1 LKLPLRSVRV
11 RLTLGYACALGVLL
25 ACFSAAVFLVVR
37 ASLLHELEERA
48 EQNLAVI
55 QGLVVEDPDEA
66 DEIDEHGIV
75 PLFAILRD
83 GAESYVS
90 SAWRRQGLPEPAS
103 IAGGPESRRWR
114 SDAGVSYVIASA
126 SDASAEPTTVLV
138 AVEEAEVLELLRTL
152 GIVLLL
158 GFPVAVLGAL
168 LGGSL
173 LAKRLL
179 TPVGAMAE
187 AAGRITA
194 ERLSERLP
202 IDDPDDEFGRLAG
215 VFNQTLARLED
226 AFERLRRFTGD
237 ASHELRTPLTALRSV
252 GDVALRVPDFHAVCR
267 ETIVSMLEES
277 ERLTQLVD
285 GLLML
290 TRESTETY
298 RARFAPVDLGA
309 LSSEVVELFRALA
322 EEKDQRLESLAEEPA
337 VVHGDRGTLRQ
348 AIVNLVDN
356 ALKYTPRGGAI
367 HVCTRVDSHDAIVE
381 VADDGKGIAEVHRER
396 VFERFYRVGDDRS
409 RETGGVGLGLSIARW
424 AVELNRG
431 QIELESA
438 PGKGSTFRL
447 RVPRATHPASMPGAG
462 PRVSTLNPVTN
473 PSRKRREMP

>member
-1 LKLPLRSVRV
+1 MKLRLRSVRV

-25 ACFSAAVFLVVR
+25 AGFSAAVFLVVR

-48 EQNLAVI
+48 EQSLAVI
-55 QGLVVEDPDEA
+55 RGLVVEDPEEA
-66 DEIDEHGIV
+66 EEIDEHGIV

-83 GAESYVS
+83 GGESYVS
-90 SAWRRQGLPEPAS
+90 VAWRRQGLPQPAS
-103 IAGGPESRRWR
+103 NSGGARSRRWQ
-114 SDAGVSYVIASA
+114 SDAGLSYVIASTSEA
-126 SDASAEPTTVLV
+126 SDEPLTILV
-138 AVEEAEVLELLRTL
+138 AVEEAEVLEHLRTL
-152 GIVLLL
+152 GLVLLFGL
-158 GFPVAVLGAL
+158 PVAVLGAL
-168 LGGSL
+168 VGGSL
-173 LAKRLL
+173 LAKRVLS
-179 TPVGAMAE
+179 PVGAMAE
-187 AAGRITA
+187 AAGHVTA

-252 GDVALRVPDFHAVCR
+252 GEVALRAPDFHQGCR

-277 ERLTQLVD
+277 ERLTQLVE

-298 RARFAPVDLGA
+298 RARFAPVELGA

-322 EEKDQRLESLAEEPA
+322 EENDQRLEFLGEGPA

-356 ALKYTPRGGAI
+356 ALKYTPRGGSI
-367 HVCTRVDSHDAIVE
+367 RVCARVDSNDAVVE
-381 VADDGKGIAEVHRER
+381 VIDDGKGIAEAHREK

-409 RETGGVGLGLSIARW
+409 RTTGGVGLGLAIARW

-447 RVPRATHPASMPGAG
+447 RVPRTTDAASMPVAGA
-462 PRVSTLNPVTN
+462 RVPGG
-473 PSRKRREMP
+473 